1 MKRSVRKLIK
11 FSNYSLCI
19 TLPKK
24 ILADLDWNK
33 GDTMDLKI
41 DNKKGTI
48 VVTKG
53 EPVAKIVK
61 TEIKKEVEKEKKS
74 RW

>member
-1 MKRSVRKLIK
+1 MKESVRKLIK

-24 ILADLDWNK
+24 ILSSLDWNK
-33 GDTMDLKI
+33 GDTMHLKI
-41 DNKKGTI
+41 DSKKGSI
-48 VVTKG
+48 VITKG
-53 EPVAKIVK
+53 EPVKKIAK
-61 TEIKKEVEKEKKS
+61 TEIKKEVNEKKKS